1 MRNSKYLHKCRCSKK
16 KNPYLRSVRK
26 IQNANAYLTSQ
37 VVAIYLIVPPP
48 TSKPGTLY
56 QSKNI
61 NANSNMKITEY
72 KCYKNGSL
80 DMEFMETIVKRKKYE
95 DDVIAILMGMIM
107 MTDDDDDVS
116 LLSWVISP
124 PLSQRVSRLLF
135 LNLAD
140 STISSNC
147 KLQLLLC
154 HQQFVIKY
162 IHPQNIYI
170 FQLQ

>member
-16 KNPYLRSVRK
+16 ITPYLRSVRK

-56 QSKNI
+56 QSKKI
-61 NANSNMKITEY
+61 NANSNLKITEY

-95 DDVIAILMGMIM
+95 DDYRDFDG
-107 MTDDDDDVS
+107 DDNDDG
-116 LLSWVISP
+116 
-124 PLSQRVSRLLF
+124 
-135 LNLAD
+135 
-140 STISSNC
+140 
-147 KLQLLLC
+147 
-154 HQQFVIKY
+154 
-162 IHPQNIYI
+162 
-170 FQLQ
+170 